1 MVKSRNGTGAG
12 APTLAAALGADEAA
26 FTALAERHRREL
38 QIHCYRMLGS
48 FNDSED
54 MVQETLLRAWRDRP
68 TFQGRSSLS
77 AWLYGVATNACLD
90 FLAENPHRV
99 LAEDASAQL
108 PSPDVPWLQPY
119 PDRLLEAASPREA
132 EPEAAVAVKETIG
145 IAFLVAV
152 QFLPAKPRAALILC
166 DVLDWSAKEAGELLE
181 LSVASVNSALQR
193 ARATLPKQQ
202 PEPDRAS
209 KPGLDADEQQ
219 RALLERYV
227 AATERGDAA
236 ALAKLLR
243 DDVRFSMPPAPGVH
257 VGRDTVVSAWVKGG
271 FGSDWFG
278 DFRCVVTAANR
289 MPAVACYVRKPGA
302 SSFHPMAIDLLQIE
316 DGLIAQVTTFPLES
330 MVRTFDLPA
339 KL

>member
-1 MVKSRNGTGAG
+1 MPAG
-12 APTLAAALGADEAA
+12 DEAA
-26 FTALAERHRREL
+26 LAGDEGAFTGLAERHRREL
-38 QIHCYRMLGS
+38 QVHCYRMLGS

-54 MVQETLLRAWRDRP
+54 MVQETLLRAWRGRQ
-68 TFQGRSSLS
+68 TFQGRSSLR
-77 AWLYGVATNACLD
+77 AWLYGIATNACLD

-99 LAEDASAQL
+99 LAEDAEDKDAQP

-119 PDRLLEAASPREA
+119 PDRLLEASSPREA
-132 EPEAAVAVKETIG
+132 EPEAAIAVKETIG

-152 QFLPAKPRAALILC
+152 QFLPAKARAALILC
-166 DVLDWSAKEAGELLE
+166 DVLDWSAKEAGELLD
-181 LSVASVNSALQR
+181 LSVAAVNSALQR
-193 ARATLPKQQ
+193 ARASLRKQQ
-202 PEPDRAS
+202 PQPEPAA
-209 KPGLDADEQQ
+209 KPRLDAGEQQ

-257 VGRDTVVSAWVKGG
+257 VGRDDVVSGWVKGG

-278 DFRCVVTAANR
+278 DFRCVLTAANR
-289 MPAVACYVRKPGA
+289 LPAVACYVRKPGA
-302 SSFHPMAIDLLQIE
+302 GSFHPMAVDLLQIE
-316 DGLIAQVTTFPLES
+316 DGLIKEITTFPLES